1 MISDYTVFQAKL
13 YPALPLLL
21 LQALNVR
28 RKNPTPPA
36 FSEELTL
43 GEGKKNILI
52 VGESTVAGVGASSVE
67 FTLASH
73 LFTFLGSDYKLTNLG
88 KNGLRVAQTYAHF
101 GAKISGIKDSAE
113 GILIFL
119 GANDCF
125 KLTHPK
131 KFRNHLD
138 HLISTLNSD
147 FSPLWIYLADIPPVH
162 LFPAFPSFLQSF
174 LKTQRYFLQ
183 QELKAISEKNKRI
196 IWDQLKLDFNR
207 DFFAADGV
215 HPSDEGYQRI
225 AEFAFEGLKARNLVK
240 SKS

>member
-13 YPALPLLL
+13 YPLLPVLLY
-21 LQALNVR
+21 QAFNVR

-36 FSEELTL
+36 ISEELTL

-52 VGESTVAGVGASSVE
+52 LGESTAAGVGASSVE
-67 FTLASH
+67 FTLANN
-73 LFTFLGSDYKLTNLG
+73 LYGFLGTDYRITNLG

-101 GAKISGIKDSAE
+101 GDKISGIKDSTD
-113 GILIFL
+113 GIFIFL

-131 KFRNHLD
+131 KFRNQLD

-147 FSPLWIYLADIPPVH
+147 FSPSWIYLADIPPVH
-162 LFPAFPSFLQSF
+162 LFPAFPSILQSY
-174 LKTQRYFLQ
+174 LKTQRHFLQ
-183 QELKAISEKNKRI
+183 QEMKAICAENNRI
-196 IWDQLKLDFNR
+196 IWDQLKLDFNP
-207 DFFAADGV
+207 DFFAVDGV

-225 AEFAFEGLKARNLVK
+225 AAFTLEGLKARNLV
-240 SKS
+240 